1 MITLKN
7 VGYGIDGEQIL
18 RDITLD
24 IKEGSFI
31 VILGANGSGKTSLL
45 KHLNALYLP
54 ETGSVEV
61 DGLDTRKSQLQVREK
76 VGYVFQNPEDQ
87 LVYSTVEEDV
97 AFGLEN
103 KGVPTGK
110 MKLKVSEILKKIGI
124 SSLAK
129 RNVNTLSFG
138 QKQLVALAGVLVME
152 PRYLILDEPTATL
165 DPRNK
170 RIIITLIKRLCKERG
185 IGIILS
191 SNILEDARLGNRV
204 VVLKQGAIIFDGK
217 PSQLSKTRVQK
228 AGLYA

>member
-7 VGYGIDGEQIL
+7 VGYGIEGEQIL
-18 RDITLD
+18 RGISLSF
-24 IKEGSFI
+24 KEGSFT
-31 VILGANGSGKTSLL
+31 VVLGANGSGKTTLL

-54 ETGSVEV
+54 ETGAVDV
-61 DGLDTRKSQLQVREK
+61 DGLETRKNALKVREN

-103 KGVPTGK
+103 KGVPTQK
-110 MKLKVSEILKKIGI
+110 MKTQVANMLGVIGI
-124 SSLAK
+124 SHLAK

-138 QKQLVALAGVLVME
+138 QKQLAALAGVLVME

-170 RIIITLIKRLCKERG
+170 KIIITLIKRLCKERG

-191 SNILEDARLGNRV
+191 SNILEDSRLGERAI
-204 VVLKQGAIIFDGK
+204 VLKKGSVIFDGK
-217 PSQLSKTRVQK
+217 PSQMSKTVVKK

>member
-24 IKEGSFI
+24 INEGSFI

-185 IGIILS
+185 IGMILS

-204 VVLKQGAIIFDGK
+204 VVLKQGSVIFDGK
-217 PSQLSKTRVQK
+217 PSQLSKTMVQK